1 MADHFGGAISL
12 SRELS
17 HNSDD
22 SSSDH
27 SPRSVPTL
35 SATPVTADSPSRLG
49 RPHNNTSPDD
59 HIHHNNI
66 QSVQIQR
73 KPRGRPP
80 GSKNRPKPPI
90 IITKDCESSMK
101 PAILEI
107 SAGSDVIETIVNF
120 ARRNHA
126 GISVISATGSVANV
140 TLRHPV
146 SHTPSLSLHGPFN
159 LLALFGSVVG
169 PLATNKASCASPPP
183 GSAVHS
189 CSSFGISLAGA
200 QGQVFGGIVAGKVMA
215 ATQVVVVAATFLN
228 PTFHRLPG
236 ENDEAEQETKPSVGG
251 GPASESCVSTGM
263 SMAVY
268 GVANPT
274 PVNCQMSPPEIMH
287 WPVNLVHKYVRKFLC
302 NPEEEGWHLHAGGA
316 EPSVGSLNP
325 MGKVRVFTFSQAIKA
340 HMQICLN
347 GSKILY
353 PKLSTSAVGYN

>member
-12 SRELS
+12 SREHS
-17 HNSDD
+17 HTSDD
-22 SSSDH
+22 SCSDH
-27 SPRSVPTL
+27 SPRSVPAL
-35 SATPVTADSPSRLG
+35 SATPGTADSQSRELV
-49 RPHNNTSPDD
+49 RHHSNTSPDD
-59 HIHHNNI
+59 HIHHSNI

-126 GISVISATGSVANV
+126 GVSVISATGSVANV

-146 SHTPSLSLHGPFN
+146 SHSPSLSLHGPFN

-169 PLATNKASCASPPP
+169 SLATNKAPCASSSP
-183 GSAVHS
+183 GSVHS
-189 CSSFGISLAGA
+189 CSFGISLAGA
-200 QGQVFGGIVAGKVMA
+200 QGQVFGGIVAGKVIA

-228 PTFHRLPG
+228 PTFHRLPS
-236 ENDEAEQETKPSVGG
+236 ENDDADQETKTGGGG

-274 PVNCQMSPPEIMH
+274 PVNCQMSPEIMH
-287 WPVNLVHKYVRKFLC
+287 WP
-302 NPEEEGWHLHAGGA
+302 A
-316 EPSVGSLNP
+316 PSSRP
-325 MGKVRVFTFSQAIKA
+325 S
-340 HMQICLN
+340 
-347 GSKILY
+347 Y
-353 PKLSTSAVGYN
+353 

>member
-1 MADHFGGAISL
+1 
-12 SRELS
+12 
-17 HNSDD
+17 
-22 SSSDH
+22 
-27 SPRSVPTL
+27 
-35 SATPVTADSPSRLG
+35 
-49 RPHNNTSPDD
+49 
-59 HIHHNNI
+59 
-66 QSVQIQR
+66 
-73 KPRGRPP
+73 
-80 GSKNRPKPPI
+80 
-90 IITKDCESSMK
+90 MK

-169 PLATNKASCASPPP
+169 SLATNKASCASSPP

-251 GPASESCVSTGM
+251 GGGGPASESCVSTGM

-287 WPVNLVHKYVRKFLC
+287 WPG
-302 NPEEEGWHLHAGGA
+302 P
-316 EPSVGSLNP
+316 PSRPS
-325 MGKVRVFTFSQAIKA
+325 
-340 HMQICLN
+340 
-347 GSKILY
+347 Y
-353 PKLSTSAVGYN
+353 

>member
-17 HNSDD
+17 NTSD
-22 SSSDH
+22 SSSSTSEH

-35 SATPVTADSPSRLG
+35 STTPVTGDSPSRLG
-49 RPHNNTSPDD
+49 GPRNNTSPDD
-59 HIHHNNI
+59 QHRQQQHNNI

-107 SAGSDVIETIVNF
+107 SAGSDVIETIINF

-146 SHTPSLSLHGPFN
+146 SHTPPLSLRGPFN
-159 LLALFGSVVG
+159 LLALFGSFVG
-169 PLATNKASCASPPP
+169 SFATNKGACASPSSSPP
-183 GSAVHS
+183 GSLYS
-189 CSSFGISLAGA
+189 CSSFGISLTGV
-200 QGQVFGGIVAGKVMA
+200 QGQVFGGIVAGKVIA
-215 ATQVVVVAATFLN
+215 ASQVVVVAATFLN
-228 PTFHRLPG
+228 PTFHRLPS
-236 ENDEAEQETKPSVGG
+236 ENDEADQDNKPSVGGG

-263 SMAVY
+263 SMAIY

-274 PVNCQMSPPEIMH
+274 PVNCQMPPPDGTAKTERAQAK
-287 WPVNLVHKYVRKFLC
+287 WV
-302 NPEEEGWHLHAGGA
+302 HAGF
-316 EPSVGSLNP
+316 NP
-325 MGKVRVFTFSQAIKA
+325 TRG
-340 HMQICLN
+340 
-347 GSKILY
+347 G
-353 PKLSTSAVGYN
+353 

>member
-17 HNSDD
+17 HTSDD

-146 SHTPSLSLHGPFN
+146 SHAPSLSLHGPFN

-169 PLATNKASCASPPP
+169 SLATNKASCASSPP

-200 QGQVFGGIVAGKVMA
+200 QGQVFGGIVAGKVIA

-236 ENDEAEQETKPSVGG
+236 ENDEADQEIKPSVGGGGGGAG

-274 PVNCQMSPPEIMH
+274 PVSCQMSPPEIMH
-287 WPVNLVHKYVRKFLC
+287 WPG
-302 NPEEEGWHLHAGGA
+302 P
-316 EPSVGSLNP
+316 PSRPS
-325 MGKVRVFTFSQAIKA
+325 
-340 HMQICLN
+340 
-347 GSKILY
+347 Y
-353 PKLSTSAVGYN
+353 